1 MKIQALPENRK
12 SFLTSELPW
21 AADPL
26 AIDGGSLEKAERW
39 LPVATIATRGP
50 RTCDIYDSLES
61 ALTRSELLTFDH
73 VPVRDGDRTVGLLHM
88 AALRQAGAT
97 ERDRRVRDKMDPLT
111 DSNLMSADA
120 GILAFVAT
128 ADSSPCRL
136 LVDGDRVDAIVTLS
150 DLQKLPVRPAVFLLI
165 THLELLMARFIRANW
180 HDSSDWLSL
189 LTDGRREQ
197 IERNWNELEK
207 NELAIDKIAVTQFC
221 DKRTIILGAGKLLP
235 NNVTVKEAEKALKAI
250 ESLRNSI
257 AHAGDYAATREN
269 AMSMAQTT
277 RLARKWIDWIRD
289 RLDRLN

>member
-1 MKIQALPENRK
+1 
-12 SFLTSELPW
+12 
-21 AADPL
+21 
-26 AIDGGSLEKAERW
+26 
-39 LPVATIATRGP
+39 
-50 RTCDIYDSLES
+50 
-61 ALTRSELLTFDH
+61 
-73 VPVRDGDRTVGLLHM
+73 
-88 AALRQAGAT
+88 
-97 ERDRRVRDKMDPLT
+97 MDPLT

>member
-1 MKIQALPENRK
+1 MNTLVYAPH
-12 SFLTSELPW
+12 
-21 AADPL
+21 
-26 AIDGGSLEKAERW
+26 
-39 LPVATIATRGP
+39 RG
-50 RTCDIYDSLES
+50 
-61 ALTRSELLTFDH
+61 
-73 VPVRDGDRTVGLLHM
+73 
-88 AALRQAGAT
+88 T
-97 ERDRRVRDKMDPLT
+97 EEDKM
-111 DSNLMSADA
+111 
-120 GILAFVAT
+120 G
-128 ADSSPCRL
+128 R
-136 LVDGDRVDAIVTLS
+136 IVTA
-150 DLQKLPVRPAVFLLI
+150 VRIENVVTPSNLLI